1 MNPRVGVGY
10 DLHRTAAGIPLML
23 GGVHIPSSWGLS
35 GHSDGDAVMHA
46 IADALLGAAG
56 KGDIGAMF
64 PPGDPRYA
72 GIAGRVLLAEVRSAL
87 AADGWW
93 PANIDVTII
102 AEAPALAPHRDAMRS
117 AIAEALEIP
126 PGAVGVKAKTNEGL
140 DAIGRG
146 EAIAAHA
153 VALIEYREA

>member
-1 MNPRVGVGY
+1 MNLRVGAGY
-10 DLHRTAAGIPLML
+10 DLHRTAAAIPLML
-23 GGVHIPSSWGLS
+23 GGVHIPSPWGLS

-56 KGDIGAMF
+56 KGDIGGMF
-64 PPGDPRYA
+64 PPGDRRYA
-72 GIAGRVLLAEVRSAL
+72 GIAGRALLAEVCTAI
-87 AADGWW
+87 AAEGWR
-93 PANIDVTII
+93 AVNIDVTII
-102 AEAPALAPHRDAMRS
+102 AEAPQLGPHRDAMRN
-117 AIAEALEIP
+117 AIAETLAIP

-153 VALIEYREA
+153 VALIERTHP

>member
-1 MNPRVGVGY
+1 MNLRVGVGY
-10 DLHRTAAGIPLML
+10 DLHRTAVAIPLML
-23 GGVHIPSSWGLS
+23 GGVHIPYSWGLS

-64 PPGDPRYA
+64 PPGDRRYA
-72 GIAGRVLLAEVRSAL
+72 GITGRALLAQVRTAL
-87 AADGWW
+87 ATEGWM
-93 PANIDVTII
+93 PVNIDVTII
-102 AEAPALAPHRDAMRS
+102 AEAPQLGPYRNAMRN
-117 AIAEALEIP
+117 AIAQTLEIP
-126 PGAVGVKAKTNEGL
+126 PDAVGIKAKTNEGL

-153 VALIEYREA
+153 VALIKFADG